1 MSNSMRVAI
10 VGGGLVG
17 RILAVTLLESF
28 ADIRLDLYDKST
40 DFSGKSSCGYA
51 AAGMVAPVSEA
62 LDEGQMIYDLSCS
75 AAEAWQRIDRWLL
88 GGVFTQTGTNIIAH
102 PLDLSDLETKIVRVQ
117 RLSLHEHAYAQTS
130 LIDQYNQGK
139 LAHRMLH
146 IENEGCVHVP
156 QFFSQSTLYLMNH
169 PRVSLHLAQDISK
182 ARLQDLQRDYDY
194 VCDTRGIGAK
204 DSFNDL
210 YGIRGEALVV
220 YAPEVNITGVTRLCH
235 PRMPLYIVPRGSGF
249 YYIGATIV
257 QSEDMSQMSVISQL
271 TLLSALLTVDEGFA
285 EARII
290 KNFTQVRPCFKE
302 GLPRLMQQNNL
313 ITLNGFYR
321 HGYLLAPIYAL
332 KVIDKMRSDIK
343 DIKIVEQ
350 A

>member
-1 MSNSMRVAI
+1 MLDSTRIAI
-10 VGGGLVG
+10 IGGGLVG
-17 RILAVTLLESF
+17 RILALTLLESG
-28 ADIRLDLYDKST
+28 ADISIDLYEKSA

-62 LDEGQMIYDLSCS
+62 LDEGQKIYDISHAS
-75 AAEAWQRIDRWLL
+75 TEAWMDIDRWLS
-88 GGVFTQTGTNIIAH
+88 GGVFTQTGTNIVAH
-102 PLDLSDLETKIVRVQ
+102 PFDLSDLETKIERA
-117 RLSLHEHAYAQTS
+117 RSLSLCEHAYAQTV
-130 LIDQYNQGK
+130 LADQYYKDK
-139 LAHRMLH
+139 LLNRMLH

-156 QFFSQSTLYLMNH
+156 RFFGQSALYLMRH
-169 PRVSLHLAQDISK
+169 PQVHLHLLQDISK
-182 ARLQDLQRDYDY
+182 ARLQGFKKDYDY
-194 VCDTRGIGAK
+194 VCDTRGLGAK

-220 YAPEVNITGVTRLCH
+220 YAPEVNIQVITRLCH
-235 PRMPLYIVPRGSGF
+235 PRFPLYIVPRGGGF

-257 QSEDMSQMSVISQL
+257 QSEDVSQISMISQL
-271 TLLSALLTVDEGFA
+271 ALLSALLIVDEGFV
-285 EARII
+285 EARIV

-302 GLPRLMQQNNL
+302 GLPRLIQQNNL

-332 KVIDKMRSDIK
+332 EVVDKIKNSIKV
-343 DIKIVEQ
+343 VEQ